1 MEPKK
6 SKAWHKFRKIDLKSV
21 DKQSKKVEVATARHA
36 RKFLLGRLE
45 NLQHIRRH
53 LIGWLLL
60 LIVLIS
66 LNVAQVIFDQKYVS
80 VEQPAEGSAYAEG
93 VLGPLDNLNPLFAGS
108 DAEVSATKLIFSGLL
123 NYDTKGHLQTDV
135 AQSVEIS
142 PNGKIYTINLKP
154 DIKWHDGKSVTAQDV
169 VFTVH
174 AMQNPQT
181 GARQFS
187 SWQNIEVVANGPGQ
201 IVFTLPTSYGPFA
214 SALTFPILPEH
225 ILGKVPPEQLQENKF
240 RHEPIGSG
248 PFKYVDLQ
256 QVDVSKDKKAL
267 QLTRYDDY
275 WSGPSK
281 LSRFALYVYSNRDD
295 LVKGIKHREVNA
307 ASGVR
312 VEARGL
318 KSVEVPLNNGV
329 FTLFRTDN
337 PTLKDKN
344 IRKALA
350 LGLNR
355 QKLRDQL
362 GGKKPLEGPIINNQT
377 PLANQVAQFGYDFTA
392 ANKFLDTS
400 GWVKGSDGI
409 RSKDGQPLE
418 LRVVAVDTSNY
429 RKLTKLLAQQ
439 WRLLGIKM
447 ETQLID
453 PEQIQQIIL
462 RPRAYDILVYE
473 LSMGGDPDGYAFW
486 HSSQAS
492 GSGLNFSDY
501 VSASADDALIT
512 ARGRSNFAQRDA
524 KYANFAKRW
533 VEDVPAVALYHSTLN
548 YTTTEGTYS
557 IDQSDSLVSA
567 TDRYYNVIDWASEP
581 GIVYNTP

>member
-6 SKAWHKFRKIDLKSV
+6 SKPWHKFRKIDLKSI

-36 RKFLLGRLE
+36 HKFLLGRLE

-53 LIGWLLL
+53 LFGWLLL
-60 LIVLIS
+60 LVVLIG
-66 LNVAQVIFDQKYVS
+66 LNAAQVIFDQKYVS
-80 VEQPAEGSAYAEG
+80 VEQPADGSAYAEG

-123 NYDTKGHLQTDV
+123 NYDTNGHLQSDI

-154 DIKWHDGKSVTAQDV
+154 DIRWHDGKPVTAQDV
-169 VFTVH
+169 VFTVG

-187 SWQNIEVVANGPGQ
+187 SWQNIQAVANGPGQ
-201 IVFTLPTSYGPFA
+201 VVFTLPTSYGPFA

-225 ILGKVPPEQLQENKF
+225 ILGKVPPEQLQENDF
-240 RHEPIGSG
+240 RNKPIGSG

-267 QLTRYDDY
+267 QLTRYNDY

-281 LSRFALYVYSNRDD
+281 LSKFSLYVYSNRDD
-295 LVKGIKHREVNA
+295 LVKGIQHREVNA

-312 VEARGL
+312 VDAPGL
-318 KSVEVPLNNGV
+318 KSVDVTLNNGV
-329 FTLFRTDN
+329 FALLRMDN

-350 LGLNR
+350 LGMDR
-355 QKLRDQL
+355 QKLRTQL
-362 GGKKPLEGPIINNQT
+362 GGKKPLEGPIINSQT
-377 PLANQVAQFGYDFTA
+377 PLASRVTQSGYDFTA
-392 ANKFLDTS
+392 ANQSLDAS
-400 GWVKGSDGI
+400 GWVKDSDGI
-409 RSKDGQPLE
+409 RRKDGQPLE
-418 LRVVAVDTSNY
+418 LRVVTVDTSNY

-473 LSMGGDPDGYAFW
+473 LSMGGDPDAYAFW
-486 HSSQAS
+486 HSSQVS

-501 VSASADDALIT
+501 VSAYADDTLIT

-524 KYANFAKRW
+524 KYASFAQRW
-533 VEDVPAVALYHSTLN
+533 VEDVPAVALYRSSLH

-557 IDQSDSLVSA
+557 ISGSDSLVNA
-567 TDRYYNVIDWASEP
+567 TDRYYGVIDWASEP

>member
-6 SKAWHKFRKIDLKSV
+6 PKAWHKFRKIDLKSV
-21 DKQSKKVEVATARHA
+21 DNQSKKVEVATARHA

-60 LIVLIS
+60 LIVLIG
-66 LNVAQVIFDQKYVS
+66 LNAAQVIFDQKYVS
-80 VEQPAEGSAYAEG
+80 VLQPADGSAYAEG

-123 NYDTKGHLQTDV
+123 NYDTNGHLQADV
-135 AQSVEIS
+135 AQSVEAS

-154 DIKWHDGKSVTAQDV
+154 DLQWHDGKPVTAQDV

-181 GARQFS
+181 GARHFS
-187 SWQNIEVVANGPGQ
+187 SWQNIEVVANGTGQ
-201 IVFTLPTSYGPFA
+201 VVFTLPTSYGPFA

-225 ILGKVPPEQLQENKF
+225 ILGKVPAEQLQENNF
-240 RHEPIGSG
+240 RHKPVGSG

-275 WSGPSK
+275 WSGPTKISK
-281 LSRFALYVYSNRDD
+281 FSLYVYSNRDD
-295 LVKGIKHREVNA
+295 LVKGIQHREVNA
-307 ASGVR
+307 ISGVR
-312 VEARGL
+312 VDARGL

-329 FTLFRTDN
+329 FTLFRMDN

-344 IRKALA
+344 VRKALA

-362 GGKKPLEGPIINNQT
+362 GGKKALEGPIINNQT

-392 ANKFLDTS
+392 ANQFLDTS

-409 RSKDGQPLE
+409 RRKDGQPLE

-429 RKLTKLLAQQ
+429 RKLTRLLVQQ

-492 GSGLNFSDY
+492 SSGLNFSDY

-512 ARGRSNFAQRDA
+512 ARGRPNFAQRDT
-524 KYANFAKRW
+524 KYASFAKRW
-533 VEDVPAVALYHSTLN
+533 VEDVPAVALYRSSLH
-548 YTTTEGTYS
+548 YTTTEGTQS
-557 IDQSDSLVSA
+557 IDESDSLVNA
-567 TDRYYNVIDWASEP
+567 TDRYYSVIDWASEP

>member
-6 SKAWHKFRKIDLKSV
+6 SRPWHKFRKIDLKSV

-60 LIVLIS
+60 LIVLIG
-66 LNVAQVIFDQKYVS
+66 LNAAQVIFDQKYVS
-80 VEQPAEGSAYAEG
+80 VLQPAEGSAYAEG
-93 VLGPLDNLNPLFAGS
+93 VIGPLDNLNPLFAGS

-123 NYDTKGHLQTDV
+123 NYDTKGHLQTDA

-154 DIKWHDGKSVTAQDV
+154 DLKWHDGKPVTAQDV
-169 VFTVH
+169 VFTIK
-174 AMQNPQT
+174 AMQNSQT

-187 SWQNIEVVANGPGQ
+187 SWQNIEVAANGPGQ
-201 IVFTLPTSYGPFA
+201 VVFTLPTSYGPFA

-225 ILGKVPPEQLQENKF
+225 ILGKVPPEQLQENDF
-240 RHEPIGSG
+240 RHKPIGSG

-295 LVKGIKHREVNA
+295 LIKGIKHREVNA

-312 VEARGL
+312 VESRGL
-318 KSVEVPLNNGV
+318 KTVEVPINNGV
-329 FTLFRTDN
+329 FTLFRMDN

-362 GGKKPLEGPIINNQT
+362 GGKQALEGPIINSQT
-377 PLANQVAQFGYDFTA
+377 PLASQVAQLGYDIKA
-392 ANKFLDTS
+392 ANQSLDAS

-409 RSKDGQPLE
+409 RRKDGQQLE

-486 HSSQAS
+486 HSSQAT

-501 VSASADDALIT
+501 TSASADDALIT
-512 ARGRSNFAQRDA
+512 ARGRPNFAQRDT
-524 KYANFAKRW
+524 KYASFAKRW
-533 VEDVPAVALYHSTLN
+533 VDDVPAVALYRSTLH

-557 IDQSDSLVSA
+557 IKESDSLVNA

>member
-6 SKAWHKFRKIDLKSV
+6 SKPWHKFRKIDLKSI

-36 RKFLLGRLE
+36 HKFLLGRLE

-53 LIGWLLL
+53 LFGWLLL
-60 LIVLIS
+60 LVVLIG
-66 LNVAQVIFDQKYVS
+66 LNAAQVIFDQKYVS
-80 VEQPAEGSAYAEG
+80 VEQPADGSAYAEG
-93 VLGPLDNLNPLFAGS
+93 VLGPLDNLNPLFASS

-123 NYDTKGHLQTDV
+123 NYDNNGHLQNDI

-142 PNGKIYTINLKP
+142 PNGKVYTINLKP
-154 DIKWHDGKSVTAQDV
+154 DIQWHDGKPVTAQDV
-169 VFTVH
+169 AFTVG

-187 SWQNIEVVANGPGQ
+187 SWQNIQVVANGPRQ
-201 IVFTLPTSYGPFA
+201 VVFTLPTSYGPFA

-225 ILGKVPPEQLQENKF
+225 ILGKIPPEQLQENNF
-240 RHEPIGSG
+240 RNKPIGSG

-281 LSRFALYVYSNRDD
+281 LSKFSLYVYGNRED
-295 LVKGIKHREVNA
+295 LVKGIQHREVNA

-312 VEARGL
+312 VDAPGL
-318 KSVEVPLNNGV
+318 KSVDVTLNNGV
-329 FTLFRTDN
+329 FALLRMDN

-344 IRKALA
+344 IRKALVLA
-350 LGLNR
+350 LDR
-355 QKLRDQL
+355 QKLRNQL
-362 GGKKPLEGPIINNQT
+362 GGKKPLEGPIVNNQT
-377 PLANQVAQFGYDFTA
+377 PLAMQVAQLGYDFTA
-392 ANKFLDTS
+392 ANKSLDES

-409 RSKDGQPLE
+409 RRKDGQPLE
-418 LRVVAVDTSNY
+418 LRVVAVDTTNY
-429 RKLTKLLAQQ
+429 RKLTKLLAEQ

-486 HSSQAS
+486 HSSQAT

-501 VSASADDALIT
+501 VSAYADDTLIT
-512 ARGRSNFAQRDA
+512 ARGRPNFAQRDT

-533 VEDVPAVALYHSTLN
+533 VEDVPAVALYRSSLH

-557 IDQSDSLVSA
+557 ISDSDSLVSA
-567 TDRYYNVIDWASEP
+567 TDRYYDVINWASEP
-581 GIVYNTP
+581 AVVYNTP